1 MTPGAPLEGPRAKR
15 RESQRWPNPSPG
27 PPHTHTCLS
36 RQAGGSPSRSR
47 EGRTEGP
54 ASPLQP
60 RRCVLG
66 WGGTLPCS
74 CVSASVRPTH
84 LWLTHRPAPSPPP
97 DISGCRVPR
106 AKTPVPLLPSPSARI
121 PPPLHTHTARTQ
133 WPRDTS
139 TTPPPVVTS
148 LGVEPLDTTWGLRGG
163 RAPGART
170 VTHSPG
176 GGAGPDSTAPT
187 APALHTLR
195 SAGSQRGAGG
205 GGSPAPR
212 PRVPSPLHLRAPP
225 YPLEKPGVVAR
236 GPREIPWTPVPG
248 GARFARSPSTPP
260 RAVPGGAA
268 PWSGEAGAVCCG
280 SRDLSRSCVCR
291 SRPTPADHAPAT
303 LARQSHRAVSPPL
316 LACQGPR
323 AMGSAHP
330 HPWLRLPPRPQPR
343 PELWALLFFLLLLAA
358 AVPR

>member
-205 GGSPAPR
+205 GGLPSTSASSPQPA
-212 PRVPSPLHLRAPP
+212 APP
-225 YPLEKPGVVAR
+225 GPPLPSRETRSCRKGASGNSLDPSAR
-236 GPREIPWTPVPG
+236 RCPVRPLPIHPPEG
-248 GARFARSPSTPP
+248 GARGRCPME
-260 RAVPGGAA
+260 RGG
-268 PWSGEAGAVCCG
+268 G
-280 SRDLSRSCVCR
+280 RR
-291 SRPTPADHAPAT
+291 
-303 LARQSHRAVSPPL
+303 L
-316 LACQGPR
+316 LREP
-323 AMGSAHP
+323 
-330 HPWLRLPPRPQPR
+330 
-343 PELWALLFFLLLLAA
+343 
-358 AVPR
+358 